1 MMKYVIYVMIWIYR
15 VSFLQTFRVFH
26 STEGFIIDPLRWFKE
41 TKPEWDVEDTS
52 WGLQNGVLYFRLGIL
67 IIRVG
72 TLSTRSMSNEYYAFN
87 PTTIWR
93 VWNSIDRR
101 PFPTCGIWWPFL
113 EEIVGTSATTVVGSL
128 MTQSDGDNQAAGK
141 LRKPIDVRIVEI
153 DVLRYKV
160 WIWMNNLRAK
170 MRI

>member
-1 MMKYVIYVMIWIYR
+1 MNIQGFFFADFPCFSFHGRFHHWPIEMVQGNKTRMRCWGYQLGTSEWCVIFSFRNPNHSCWNTSYWIY
-15 VSFLQTFRVFH
+15 
-26 STEGFIIDPLRWFKE
+26 
-41 TKPEWDVEDTS
+41 
-52 WGLQNGVLYFRLGIL
+52 
-67 IIRVG
+67 
-72 TLSTRSMSNEYYAFN
+72 EYYAFH
-87 PTTIWR
+87 PTTSWR
-93 VWNSIDRR
+93 VWNSIDRL
-101 PFPTCGIWWPFL
+101 PFPTAGIWWPFL

-141 LRKPIDVRIVEI
+141 LRKPIDVRVVEI

>member
-1 MMKYVIYVMIWIYR
+1 MNYVVYVMIWIPGFLFCR
-15 VSFLQTFRVFH
+15 LPCFSFSRKVSSKKTQMVQAKL
-26 STEGFIIDPLRWFKE
+26 
-41 TKPEWDVEDTS
+41 EWDFQDTS

-72 TLSTRSMSNEYYAFN
+72 TLRTRSMSNEYYAFN
-87 PTTIWR
+87 PTTSWR
-93 VWNSIDRR
+93 VWNSIDRL

-141 LRKPIDVRIVEI
+141 LRKPIDVRVVEI

>member
-1 MMKYVIYVMIWIYR
+1 MTYVIYVIMIWIYR
-15 VSFLQTFRVFH
+15 VSFLQTTVI
-26 STEGFIIDPLRWFKE
+26 FISRKVSSKKNQMVQAKL
-41 TKPEWDVEDTS
+41 EWYFQDTS

-72 TLSTRSMSNEYYAFN
+72 TLSTRSMSNEYHAFN
-87 PTTIWR
+87 PTTSWR
-93 VWNSIDRR
+93 VWNSIDRL

-141 LRKPIDVRIVEI
+141 LRKPIDVRVVEI

-160 WIWMNNLRAK
+160 WVWMNNLRAK

>member
-1 MMKYVIYVMIWIYR
+1 MIWILQGFFFAELPCFSFHGRFHHFFSPDGSSKTR
-15 VSFLQTFRVFH
+15 VEMWRIPV
-26 STEGFIIDPLRWFKE
+26 
-41 TKPEWDVEDTS
+41 
-52 WGLQNGVLYFRLGIL
+52 WGLQNGVLYFRFGIL

-72 TLSTRSMSNEYYAFN
+72 INLVLDLWVYYAFLIQ
-87 PTTIWR
+87 PQPPFWR
-93 VWNSIDRR
+93 VWNSIDTL
-101 PFPTCGIWWPFL
+101 PFSHGCGIWWPHFL

-153 DVLRYKV
+153 DVLRYEV
-160 WIWMNNLRAK
+160 LFFWMNNLRAK